1 MLQFEARDLFERIAE
16 LTTAEE
22 LSTAE
27 RFRAI
32 KSLATSAISSIDH
45 PPPAPPPPPPK
56 VNDEGLG
63 RAQRWM
69 IRRLEHYGMAR
80 ESDLR
85 NFRWGTLQATRKVLE
100 KLVDRGLV
108 WTEEEYLEGEV
119 YRLTAA
125 GRVLANQ
132 LKGQ

>member
-1 MLQFEARDLFERIAE
+1 MRDVFERIAS
-16 LTTAEE
+16 LTTAEDLE
-22 LSTAE
+22 PRE

-32 KSLATSAISSIDH
+32 KTLAMSAISSIDNP
-45 PPPAPPPPPPK
+45 PPPAPSPPPK
-56 VNDEGLG
+56 PNTEGMG

-69 IRRLEHYGMAR
+69 VRRLDHYGVAR
-80 ESDLR
+80 DSDLK